1 MVKNV
6 FWWNPRGQGMVVGT
20 GSLTIQEKIARAR
33 DLLDVWGVELGAQV
47 WVSDSLERLRAC
59 IEASRQLMADMGV
72 VDECRRCE
80 EVEGGSCCGSGIE
93 NRYNEVLLLIN
104 LLLGVSLPEGAK
116 RPKSCYFLGEMGCT
130 LLARHV
136 LCVNYL
142 CARLRERLTPAQLSC
157 LQDAS
162 GEELETKFRFHETIK
177 RFLSRRADGLDP
189 SR

>member
-1 MVKNV
+1 
-6 FWWNPRGQGMVVGT
+6 MVVGR
-20 GSLTIQEKIARAR
+20 GSPTIQEKIVFAR
-33 DLLDVWGVELGAQV
+33 DLLDARGAELRAQGPV
-47 WVSDSLERLRAC
+47 RHSLERLRTC
-59 IEASRQLMADMGV
+59 IEASREVMTQIGV

-93 NRYNEVLLLIN
+93 KRYGEVLLLVN
-104 LLLGVSLPEGAK
+104 LLLGVPLPERAG
-116 RPKSCYFLGEMGCT
+116 RPKSCYFLGETGCT

-142 CARLRERLTPAQLSC
+142 CARLRERFTPAQLSR

-162 GEELETKFRFHETIK
+162 GEELETEFRLHESIK
-177 RFLSRRADGLDP
+177 QFLNRRADGLDP

>member
-1 MVKNV
+1 
-6 FWWNPRGQGMVVGT
+6 VVAGR
-20 GSLTIQEKIARAR
+20 GSLTIEEKIALAR
-33 DLLDVWGVELGAQV
+33 DLLDAWEAELRAPGPAR
-47 WVSDSLERLRAC
+47 DSLERLRAC
-59 IEASRQLMADMGV
+59 IEASREVMAGIGV

-93 NRYNEVLLLIN
+93 NRYSEVLLLIN
-104 LLLGVSLPEGAK
+104 LLLGVPLSEGAG
-116 RPKSCYFLGEMGCT
+116 RPRSCYFLGERGCT

-142 CARLRERLTPAQLSC
+142 CARLRQRLTRAQLSR

-162 GEELETKFRFHETIK
+162 GEELETEFRLYETIK
-177 RFLSRRADGLDP
+177 RFLNRRADGLDP

>member
-1 MVKNV
+1 MV
-6 FWWNPRGQGMVVGT
+6 PGR
-20 GSLTIQEKIARAR
+20 GSLTIQEKIVRAR
-33 DLLDVWGVELGAQV
+33 DLLDARAAELRAQGPV
-47 WVSDSLERLRAC
+47 RDSLERLRAC
-59 IEASRQLMADMGV
+59 IEASREVMAETGV

-104 LLLGVSLPEGAK
+104 LLLGVPFRKGAE
-116 RPKSCYFLGEMGCT
+116 RPGSCYFLGEMGCT

-142 CARLRERLTPAQLSC
+142 CARLRERLTPAQLSR
-157 LQDAS
+157 LQDVA
-162 GEELETKFRFHETIK
+162 GEELETGFRCHETIK
-177 RFLSRRADGLDP
+177 GFLNRRADGPDP